1 MTRPRLGSRW
11 DAEYR
16 RGRYAGEPPIP
27 FLETIETTLRD
38 RGLSGVG
45 AGLYV
50 GCGNGRNYL
59 PLVDAGF
66 TPYGLD
72 VSQEALRALAA
83 QRPAI
88 APYLICQDFRRFQ
101 SARAFGYVIAL
112 QVFQHGRARDCRAYF
127 EKVAALLRPGGLFF
141 LRVNSVSTQIYHVHS
156 VIERDQW
163 GGMTIRY
170 REGPKRG
177 LAVHFYSREELG
189 ARTLEHFQPVG
200 ELRED
205 VIARTAPQ
213 TGTWA
218 QWEMT
223 WERR

>member
-1 MTRPRLGSRW
+1 VTRSRLASRW

-16 RGRYAGEPPIP
+16 RGRYAGEPPLA
-27 FLETIETTLRD
+27 FLDTIKATLRD

-45 AGLYV
+45 TGLYV

-66 TPYGLD
+66 TAYGLD
-72 VSQEALRALAA
+72 VSAEGLRALAA
-83 QRPAI
+83 QRPTI
-88 APYLICQDFRRFQ
+88 TPYLICQDFRRFQ
-101 SARAFGYVIAL
+101 SAQAFGYVIAL
-112 QVFQHGRARDCRAYF
+112 QVFQHGRTADVKAYF
-127 EKVAALLRPGGLFF
+127 EKVAALLQRGGLFF
-141 LRVNSVSTQIYHVHS
+141 LRVNSVSTQVSHAHS
-156 VIERDQW
+156 VLERDPS

-177 LAVHFYSREELG
+177 LAVHFYAREELG
-189 ARTLEHFQPVG
+189 TLTVQHFKPAG
-200 ELRED
+200 ELREQI
-205 VIARTAPQ
+205 IARTPPR